1 VHQSNF
7 RIVGFTEQTQLRE
20 LARLAERA
28 GVRLVDDLGS
38 GVLAPLGDEPTV
50 RSSLEGGSHLVTFS
64 GDKLLGGPQAGV
76 VVGRAELVERLRRHP
91 LQRAVRADKLTLAAL
106 EGTLAAYR
114 SERTRL
120 PVLRMLEE
128 PAAAVRAR
136 AARLA
141 ELTGGTVEPT
151 VARAGGGALPL
162 AEIESYACA
171 LEEELTTPLRL
182 GDPPVIGIV
191 RDGRLLLDCRTL
203 SEHEVDEAAAAV
215 KACR

>member
-1 VHQSNF
+1 
-7 RIVGFTEQTQLRE
+7 
-20 LARLAERA
+20 
-28 GVRLVDDLGS
+28 
-38 GVLAPLGDEPTV
+38 
-50 RSSLEGGSHLVTFS
+50 
-64 GDKLLGGPQAGV
+64 
-76 VVGRAELVERLRRHP
+76 
-91 LQRAVRADKLTLAAL
+91 
-106 EGTLAAYR
+106 
-114 SERTRL
+114 
-120 PVLRMLEE
+120 MLEE

-203 SEHEVDEAAAAV
+203 SEDEVDEAAAAV
-215 KACR
+215 KACRSR